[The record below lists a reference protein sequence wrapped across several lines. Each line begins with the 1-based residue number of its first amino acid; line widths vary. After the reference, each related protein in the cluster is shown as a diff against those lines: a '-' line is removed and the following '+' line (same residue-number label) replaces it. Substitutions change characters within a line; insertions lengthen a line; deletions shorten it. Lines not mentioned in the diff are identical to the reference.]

1 MKNGV
6 GEEVYANGTVYKG
19 IHMFGL
25 KNGKADITF
34 SDKSSFV
41 GQMVQNQL
49 ANGVYSFKYG
59 VYEGSF
65 KNNRFHGQ
73 GKLVIHDY
81 QVFLEDIKKAE

>member
-41 GQMVQNQL
+41 GQMV
-49 ANGVYSFKYG
+49 
-59 VYEGSF
+59 
-65 KNNRFHGQ
+65 
-73 GKLVIHDY
+73 
-81 QVFLEDIKKAE
+81 